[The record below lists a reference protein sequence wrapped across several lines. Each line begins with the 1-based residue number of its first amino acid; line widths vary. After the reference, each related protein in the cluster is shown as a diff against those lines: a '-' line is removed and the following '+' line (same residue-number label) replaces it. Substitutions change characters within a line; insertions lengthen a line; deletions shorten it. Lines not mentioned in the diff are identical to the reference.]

1 ISGHDITITTAD
13 GSVFELN
20 FDTGDYKFIAPTT
33 TTDKDEVFTY
43 TIEDAVGND
52 TSSAALTVHVVGSGP
67 VAYDNLNQAVV
78 TTTTVHH
85 DPTVTTLADFQDTTN
100 SSNSGAGYS
109 PWIFDTSGTGQ
120 SVTAVTSST
129 LSNLVATADDHWG
142 VHNASGTN
150 SVTGDVTVTGGGA
163 LQITDGNG
171 SNSGDASVVTPAFTV
186 AAGDPTTL
194 SFQVTALSNLHNTG
208 SNHDTV
214 TWTVYQLVGGV
225 WTATAQTGSITSTG
239 TITTGTLAAGSYKLV
254 VTVHDTSGNSTSDKL
269 SVTIDNIQTTTTHPD
284 TQQTNITAA
293 TGNVLTDPMNNPL
306 SLDPWG
312 GVDIGAA
319 AAVLAISLD
328 GSSYTNVAG
337 GAGTTINGTYGVLN
351 IHTDGSYTYTPNDA
365 SALGHQDTFYYSLTS
380 GGHTETASLTV
391 STGSSALTDPTPHDG
406 TSGPDTITTSD
417 QVILGHSGD
426 DTITA
431 TGSGSHHIEGNA
443 GNDHLIG
450 GSGNDFL
457 IGGDGND
464 ILEGHGGF
472 NQYDGGTGNDTIIID
487 PTSSDLGAGRHI
499 DGGSGYDTLDL
510 SLLAGADFSGANH
523 SGVTSIEA
531 LKLDGGSGTAVTLD
545 VQSVLDMSSNN
556 TLVISGNT
564 NDTVNLKGGSGTW
577 TAGEAGIVNGGH
589 TYDSYVATSGGHT
602 ATVLVENDAQH
613 IQVHLN
619 T

>member
-1 ISGHDITITTAD
+1 
-13 GSVFELN
+13 
-20 FDTGDYKFIAPTT
+20 
-33 TTDKDEVFTY
+33 
-43 TIEDAVGND
+43 
-52 TSSAALTVHVVGSGP
+52 
-67 VAYDNLNQAVV
+67 
-78 TTTTVHH
+78 
-85 DPTVTTLADFQDTTN
+85 
-100 SSNSGAGYS
+100 
-109 PWIFDTSGTGQ
+109 
-120 SVTAVTSST
+120 
-129 LSNLVATADDHWG
+129 
-142 VHNASGTN
+142 
-150 SVTGDVTVTGGGA
+150 
-163 LQITDGNG
+163 
-171 SNSGDASVVTPAFTV
+171 
-186 AAGDPTTL
+186 
-194 SFQVTALSNLHNTG
+194 
-208 SNHDTV
+208 
-214 TWTVYQLVGGV
+214 
-225 WTATAQTGSITSTG
+225 
-239 TITTGTLAAGSYKLV
+239 
-254 VTVHDTSGNSTSDKL
+254 
-269 SVTIDNIQTTTTHPD
+269 
-284 TQQTNITAA
+284 
-293 TGNVLTDPMNNPL
+293 MNNPL

-328 GSSYTNVAG
+328 GSSYTNVAAG
-337 GAGTTINGTYGVLN
+337 PGTTINGTYGVLN

-391 STGSSALTDPTPHDG
+391 STGGSALTDPTPHDG
-406 TSGPDTITTSD
+406 TNAGDTITTSD
-417 QVILGHSGD
+417 QVILGHGGD

-431 TGSGSHHIEGNA
+431 TGAGSHHIEGNA

-487 PTSSDLGAGRHI
+487 PTSTDLGTGRHI
-499 DGGSGYDTLDL
+499 DGGSGFDTLDL

-523 SGVTSIEA
+523 SGIASIEA
-531 LKLDGGSGTAVTLD
+531 LKLDGGAGTAVTLD

-564 NDTVNLKGGSGTW
+564 NDTVNLKGSGGTW
-577 TAGEAGIVNGGH
+577 AAGETGIVNGGH
-589 TYDSYVATSGGHT
+589 TYDAYVATSGGHT